1 MPVVFHCFFV
11 FFINLIF
18 LVGCSI
24 VVMADKL
31 LLTPYECFEA
41 QDSQQTNVLY
51 NVRCMGIAAVACK
64 SIYAPAW
71 K

>member
-1 MPVVFHCFFV
+1 MFL
-11 FFINLIF
+11 INLIF

-24 VVMADKL
+24 VDSNVVFNGRQTSI
-31 LLTPYECFEA
+31 LTPNECFEA

-51 NVRCMGIAAVACK
+51 NVIVRCMGIAAVACK